1 MSTTTY
7 DRSVAAGGSTLRVLP
22 DFLGRVAGGVRRYV
36 TRARAER
43 QLEALDDRL
52 LADIG
57 LKRSEIQRMV
67 WGSGDR

>member
-1 MSTTTY
+1 M
-7 DRSVAAGGSTLRVLP
+7 
-22 DFLGRVAGGVRRYV
+22 

-67 WGSGDR
+67 WGSENR

>member
-1 MSTTTY
+1 MTTSTY

-22 DFLGRVAGGVRRYV
+22 DFLGRIAGGVRRYV

-57 LKRSEIQRMV
+57 LRRSEIHRMI
-67 WGSGDR
+67 WGASGR

>member
-1 MSTTTY
+1 MSVISHGRGTAT
-7 DRSVAAGGSTLRVLP
+7 TLRFLP
-22 DFLGRVAGGVRRYV
+22 DFLGRIAGGVRGYV

-57 LKRSEIQRMV
+57 LKRSEIHHMV
-67 WGSGDR
+67 WGGCSR